1 MMDRLFVLIRTFEKK
16 KKKKKSDLGG
26 ARKECGT
33 TEESEFPEEK
43 TISQES

>member
-16 KKKKKSDLGG
+16 KKKKRVTWAGRG
-26 ARKECGT
+26 KECGT